1 MTPREYDLRG
11 VPVAVGQRVYFVCM
25 TPTGLTLLDPGTVIA
40 VDDDYGVIT
49 VRNDRTNQEH
59 NAAQVV
65 VFPDTEGETWLRGA
79 LAVLVHEEDAR

>member
-1 MTPREYDLRG
+1 MTEFDLRG
-11 VPVAVGQRVYFVCM
+11 VPVAIGQRIYFVCV

-40 VDDDYGVIT
+40 IDDAYGVVT

-65 VFPDTEGETWLRGA
+65 VFPDTEGEAWLRGRLTA
-79 LAVLVHEEDAR
+79 LMQQEDS